1 MRLLSLSDLDNYR
14 TTPGRRQLL
23 SAIDSVIRPLLSIYI
38 YILEHT
44 LYTQCLSI
52 RDRLPRFSDCSCDW
66 QMGKKRGKSRKGS
79 KAERD
84 SEEEESAT
92 SQMSGTSSEK
102 RRFAE
107 TREELREANRETE
120 ALRMAAAH
128 ETPTETPNIYGP
140 GNIFDTDDDDD
151 DDGDEIET
159 LREANADL
167 KRRLRKYNSTVGA
180 ATRLLIWKPH
190 SLSPMP
196 AHPPAVTKASDILA
210 LRKFLFD

>member
-1 MRLLSLSDLDNYR
+1 
-14 TTPGRRQLL
+14 
-23 SAIDSVIRPLLSIYI
+23 
-38 YILEHT
+38 
-44 LYTQCLSI
+44 
-52 RDRLPRFSDCSCDW
+52 
-66 QMGKKRGKSRKGS
+66 MGKKRGKSRKGS

-190 SLSPMP
+190 SL
-196 AHPPAVTKASDILA
+196 PPCPPTLRLLPKLA
-210 LRKFLFD
+210 TSWPFGNSSLTDWGIIPLGFAWARRNARCSRP